1 MAREEERMV
10 ERLRGHV
17 NNDVWE
23 RRTEPPSDWNKPL
36 PKELA
41 EKAEKSLFKIYQDNN
56 GTLPIDESMHNVGS
70 NIASTSMN
78 VVQSCTIL

>member
-1 MAREEERMV
+1 MV
-10 ERLRGHV
+10 ERLKGHV

-41 EKAEKSLFKIYQDNN
+41 EKAEKSLFKEYQDNN
-56 GTLPIDESMHNVGS
+56 GTFPIEQSMLNFSSG
-70 NIASTSMN
+70 IASASTN
-78 VVQSCTIL
+78 VAKSCTIL